1 MIDSLFQDTIFT
13 FFMNLT
19 IGIFGSIAAT
29 IIIFFL
35 GKFYNYNSKER
46 IMYQIELALNYVHQ
60 IENHCR
66 FPSDYEIVIHC
77 AEKLHHCLFDIHQN
91 IYPLSMPFRY
101 TDKKF
106 IRNMLYDSFR
116 RCELAMFTTVG
127 YDGYAEKEARL
138 RKIENYFYDSRV
150 NDNNISV
157 VRIHIELI
165 KALIEKENIT
175 QAIIECKKY
184 CSINNYDALIEINS
198 FTTKSYN
205 NIIQKDGLYQHE
217 YIQLMKNFKNSGG
230 PDI

>member
-1 MIDSLFQDTIFT
+1 
-13 FFMNLT
+13 
-19 IGIFGSIAAT
+19 
-29 IIIFFL
+29 
-35 GKFYNYNSKER
+35 
-46 IMYQIELALNYVHQ
+46 
-60 IENHCR
+60 
-66 FPSDYEIVIHC
+66 
-77 AEKLHHCLFDIHQN
+77 
-91 IYPLSMPFRY
+91 
-101 TDKKF
+101 
-106 IRNMLYDSFR
+106 
-116 RCELAMFTTVG
+116 MFTTVG
-127 YDGYAEKEARL
+127 YDGDAEKEARL